1 MKKILFTLLIALG
14 FAQLV
19 PTLASTSAT
28 QAGQTD
34 ATALPSQADNLSGT
48 FSNMTT
54 ESFLNMSPKEFK
66 KATGQKLS
74 LKERIGL
81 KLVQKA
87 VKKQLK
93 AAGAGIDKN
102 VYIILAIFIPFLAV
116 GLATNFEGTDWL
128 IALLLSFLFWLPGI
142 IYAFIKMKDYY
153 PS

>member
-1 MKKILFTLLIALG
+1 MKKIFFTLLFALG
-14 FAQLV
+14 IAQLI
-19 PTLASTSAT
+19 PANASTPTT
-28 QAGQTD
+28 QTGQLD
-34 ATALPSQADNLSGT
+34 AAMLINQVDNMPA
-48 FSNMTT
+48 SNMTT

-66 KATGQKLS
+66 KATGKKLN

-87 VKKQLK
+87 LKKQMK